1 MIELKAPRKIDKVR
15 GQRDSQSCRMVTV
28 YDQEAVEQWVELCEQ
43 ERILR
48 ETEGVSQEQKN
59 SMKTRVIM
67 GMVDLMPNLTND
79 ERVGLLM
86 FLLQQEFGTITPV
99 EPEDPATD

>member
-1 MIELKAPRKIDKVR
+1 MIGLKAAKIDKVC

-86 FLLQQEFGTITPV
+86 YLLQQEFGTITAV

>member
-1 MIELKAPRKIDKVR
+1 MIELKAPRKIDKPR

-86 FLLQQEFGTITPV
+86 FLLQQEFGTITAV
-99 EPEDPATD
+99 EPEDPAMD